1 MIISPKKIEKNKI
14 FSPILPISK
23 SQANRLL
30 ILHFI
35 GNTDDKL
42 PEYFSKSK
50 QELPNDVCIMN
61 KCLLELNKNK
71 HSHFVFN
78 VEDAG
83 TVARFLTALLSTQEG
98 AWEVRGND
106 RMHQR
111 PMGELIKV
119 LRELGAD
126 IHCVEK
132 EGFLPIKIKGKKLNG
147 GNVKIKADVSSQYIS
162 ALLLITPLL
171 KEKLIIEME
180 LNPVS
185 LPYIDLTI
193 DALRKFDIDV
203 ERKDF
208 QIIAFPSKLIL
219 KDVFLEKDWSSAAVW
234 FSSMLTG
241 KLDEVFLEGLNI
253 EDKQGDTLLLDIYNE
268 LGISHQKTADGIRL
282 IANKKQQIKKEYLF
296 DLQGN
301 PDLFPYL
308 VVSII
313 LSSLSA
319 KITGLK
325 NLDLKESKRLTEVL
339 TQMNKNAFHLEKL
352 KGDSIKIYS
361 TTFNNKKL
369 SFDCKNDHRLIMAF
383 SVFGLI
389 CPTEL
394 TNTERV
400 TKSYPNFWKEME
412 ALIERSISNF
422 V

>member
-1 MIISPKKIEKNKI
+1 LIISPKKIEKNKI

-35 GNTDDKL
+35 GNLDYQL
-42 PEYFSKSK
+42 PKYFSESK
-50 QELPNDVCIMN
+50 QGLPNDVYIMD
-61 KCLLELNKNK
+61 KCLQRLNKSK
-71 HSHFVFN
+71 HSDLVFN

-98 AWEVRGND
+98 TWEVHGND

-111 PMGELIKV
+111 PMGELINV
-119 LRELGAD
+119 LRELGAE

-147 GNVKIKADVSSQYIS
+147 GNVKIKADISSQYIS

-171 KEKLIIEME
+171 KEKLILEIG

-193 DALRKFDIDV
+193 DSLRKFDIDV

-208 QIIAFPSKLIL
+208 QILASPSKLIL
-219 KDVFLEKDWSSAAVW
+219 KDVFVEKDWSSAAVW
-234 FSSMLTG
+234 FSVMLTG
-241 KLDEVFLEGLNI
+241 KIDEAFLEGLNI

-268 LGISHQKTADGIRL
+268 LGISHQKAAEGIRL
-282 IANKKQQIKKEYLF
+282 IANIKKNIKKEYLF

-313 LSSLSA
+313 LSSSSA
-319 KITGLK
+319 KIVGLK

-339 TQMNKNAFHLEKL
+339 TQMNKNAFHIEKL
-352 KGDSIKIYS
+352 KNDSIKIYS
-361 TTFNNKKL
+361 TTFKNNKL

-383 SVFGLI
+383 SIFGLI
-389 CPTEL
+389 CSTEL
-394 TNTERV
+394 INTERV
-400 TKSYPNFWKEME
+400 AKSYPDFWNEME
-412 ALIERSISNF
+412 VLIERSISNF